1 MITPVVTCDV
11 FSALTDS
18 RTGATRFLASL
29 GRSWAVSPDA
39 VAIDWDARTKELHRL
54 GGPWRAH
61 GTLAAEALAETYR
74 ELGLAGDPDADCLR
88 LLDSMED
95 WPLWPDVAALDPA
108 AWSGLRVG
116 LLSNTDDAL
125 LRPTAAARLP
135 VIDADLVVTSET
147 VRAYKPAAAFYHRAR
162 ARIGPHVHV
171 AASARDVRG
180 ALEAGVPCVRF
191 RRPGHEPDP
200 AGPTPYR
207 TVSTADELPAAVLEA
222 AHDAGLDAP
231 TSAKTRNR
239 TGCSHPPPS

>member
-18 RTGATRFLASL
+18 RTGAALFLASL
-29 GRSWAVSPDA
+29 GRDWAVPPDA
-39 VAIDWDARTKELHRL
+39 VATDWDARTKELHRL
-54 GGPWRAH
+54 GGPWRPHA
-61 GTLAAEALAETYR
+61 TLAAEALTETYR
-74 ELGLAGDPDADCLR
+74 ELWLAGDPDADCR
-88 LLDSMED
+88 GLLASMAD
-95 WPLWPDVAALDPA
+95 WPLWPDVAALDPG

-135 VIDADLVVTSET
+135 VVDADLVVTSET

-180 ALEAGVPCVRF
+180 ALQAGVPCVRF

-207 TVSTADELPAAVLEA
+207 TVSTADKLPAAVLEVAHA
-222 AHDAGLDAP
+222 AGIDATTKVA
-231 TSAKTRNR
+231 TRIR
-239 TGCSHPPPS
+239 TDGSSSPPG